1 MKPTVKKLIWIPV
14 VLAGVFLGLL
24 VLVSLM
30 SNIALSPSVSRKLI
44 DRFAP
49 AYYDGNM
56 EFSSASI
63 STFKHFPNL
72 TVDIDSLILT
82 YRADLVDASA
92 PEGRIDTLASFTHFN
107 AAVNTLSLLRGV
119 IKVRDVHMTHPRM
132 FMHVF
137 PSGKSNWKIAR
148 IDAGAKPKSRK
159 RGDVTIPRIVL
170 LKLAIDGGSYIE
182 FSDESQDINAVL
194 KLKEYSFDGRLN
206 TAALHRGVFRTA
218 IDSLQVEGRMGQDT
232 LRFDLDH
239 FRVTGDRGHWDVDS
253 KAVALMSTP
262 LYGRLMVP
270 FDMEG
275 LMDVKTLWNGTPRL
289 NLHNVDIS
297 LATMKL
303 MADMEM
309 EIARKMKLK
318 GHVTIPPVDVQRVL
332 DDYGY
337 GAIAELRPVTTN
349 MNFSATVDVD
359 GVYNLKTG
367 ELPAFQAGLDIP
379 ACYIR
384 HSEINYVPGFELMTR
399 VKCEQGGAVDAAVSK
414 FNFKAPELSFDA
426 AGVISDIL
434 GKDPEAD
441 IQCSLNARLDS
452 LGYEMKRYFDIFV
465 GGHIDMTAKGKFN
478 LSHISAYNF
487 SNAEVDAR
495 INLKDVVL
503 DSYDDALAMR
513 VDKAVITAAMMD
525 DRFREDSQ
533 DKDRSMGAQ
542 VAIEKA
548 RMKYPPLGDVRINDF
563 TAVFHNSSDRV
574 EKSDT
579 LRYHPLN
586 ALLTIGSVSLAAGD
600 TLFVRLSGS
609 ETNLT
614 VRPSEENERIPV
626 MNLTSDNAAI
636 NANLSGMKLNLKG
649 LKLMAGAQMAGIHNK
664 RRVVTM
670 IDSLNRLH
678 PELAADSIWHFLVQ
692 NPHRPKLPHFI
703 AGQKA
708 VSDAHKAS
716 VSVGD
721 VIAGK
726 LRKWDLDAN
735 VDIRDADFSGLRMTR
750 FNVDAKVRDRCM
762 QLTNLKADTQA
773 GSILAQGFYSSR
785 DSRNVKVGFDFDLK
799 NVSAGEIIQI
809 VPHIDSL
816 APMVKSFDGRFNFNV
831 AAIGNLNPKTL
842 DLIFPSLNG
851 VVKLTGDNL
860 HFSNDKRITAIA
872 KLLWVK
878 NASNATINHLDV
890 EGVIKDNA
898 LEVFPFMLKM
908 ENWTLVLAGIQH
920 LDESFNYH
928 VSLVRNPFGLKFGA
942 DIFGKNF
949 KSIKF
954 KMGKLRYHENDVP
967 SYSSVISTTR
977 GRIRNTINNVFEMS
991 DFNEKL
997 HPEYNS
1003 HKDADEMEDLTD
1015 AERSVLNKIKAK

>member
-1 MKPTVKKLIWIPV
+1 MKPSVKKLIWIPV
-14 VLAGVFLGLL
+14 TLAGVFFGLL
-24 VLVSLM
+24 LLVSLM
-30 SNIALSPSVSRKLI
+30 SNIVLSPSVSRKLI

-56 EFSSASI
+56 EFSRASI
-63 STFKHFPNL
+63 SAFIHFPNI
-72 TVDIDSLILT
+72 TVDMDSLVLT

-92 PEGRIDTLASFTHFN
+92 PAGRIDTLASFTHFN

-119 IKVRDVHMTHPRM
+119 IKVRDVHMTHPRL

-137 PSGKSNWKIAR
+137 PSGRSNWKIAK
-148 IDAGAKPKSRK
+148 IDAGAKPKTRK
-159 RGDVTIPRIVL
+159 RGNVSIPRIVL
-170 LKLAIDGGSYIE
+170 FKLSIDGGSYIE
-182 FSDESQDINAVL
+182 FSDESRDMNAVL
-194 KLKEYSFDGRLN
+194 RLKEYSFDGRLN
-206 TAALHRGVFRTA
+206 TAALHRGVFSTA
-218 IDSLQVEGRMGQDT
+218 IDSLQVEGRLAQDT

-239 FRVTGDRGHWDVDS
+239 FRVTGNRGHWDVDS
-253 KAVALMSTP
+253 KAVALMSTL

-270 FDMEG
+270 FDLKG
-275 LMDVKTLWNGTPRL
+275 LVDVKTLWNGTPWI
-289 NLHNVDIS
+289 NFQNVDVS

-318 GHVTIPPVDVQRVL
+318 GNVTIPPVDVQRVL

-337 GAIAELRPVTTN
+337 GAIAQLRPVTTD
-349 MNFSATVDVD
+349 MTFSAAVDVD

-367 ELPAFQAGLDIP
+367 ELPAFKASLDIP
-379 ACYIR
+379 ACFVR

-399 VKCEQGGAVDAAVSK
+399 LRCDQGGAVEAAVSK
-414 FNFKAPELSFDA
+414 FNFRAPELNFDA
-426 AGVISDIL
+426 SGVVADIL
-434 GKDPEAD
+434 GDDPEAD
-441 IQCSLNARLDS
+441 IECSMNARLDS

-465 GGHIDMTAKGKFN
+465 GGHIDMKAKGKFN
-478 LSHISAYNF
+478 LSYISAYNF
-487 SNAEVDAR
+487 SNADIDAR
-495 INLKDVVL
+495 INLEDVVL

-525 DRFREDSQ
+525 DRFREDSR

-548 RMKYPPLGDVRINDF
+548 RMVYPPLGDVRINDF
-563 TAVFHNSSDRV
+563 TATFHNSSDRI
-574 EKSDT
+574 EKEDS
-579 LRYHPLN
+579 LRYHPLK
-586 ALLTIGSVSLAAGD
+586 ALLTIGSVSLASGD
-600 TLFVRLSGS
+600 TLSVKLSGS
-609 ETNLT
+609 KTNL
-614 VRPSEENERIPV
+614 VMRPSAENERIPV
-626 MNLTSDNAAI
+626 YSLTSDNSAI
-636 NANLSGMKLNLKG
+636 NAKLSGMKLNLKG
-649 LKLMAGAQMAGIHNK
+649 LKLTAGAQMAELHRK

-678 PELAADSIWHFLVQ
+678 PELAADSIWRFLVQ
-692 NPHRPKLPHFI
+692 NPHKPKLPHFI

-708 VSDAHKAS
+708 VADAHKAS

-721 VIAGK
+721 VIAK
-726 LRKWDLDAN
+726 NLRKWDLDAN
-735 VDIRDADFSGLRMTR
+735 VGISDADFSGVRMTH

-773 GSILAQGFYSSR
+773 GNLFAQAFLSSR
-785 DSRNVKVGFDFDLK
+785 DSKNVKVGFDLDLK

-809 VPHIDSL
+809 VPNIDNL
-816 APMVKSFDGRFNFNV
+816 APMVRSFDGRFNCSV
-831 AAIGNLNPKTL
+831 AAMGNLNPKTL
-842 DLIFPSLNG
+842 SLVFPSLNG
-851 VVKLTGDNL
+851 VIKLTGDNL
-860 HFSNDKRITAIA
+860 HFSNDKRVTSIA
-872 KLLWVK
+872 RLLWVK

-890 EGVIKDNA
+890 EGVIRDNA
-898 LEVFPFMLKM
+898 LEVFPFTLKL

-942 DIFGKNF
+942 DIFGKDF
-949 KSIKF
+949 KSVKV

-967 SYSSVISTTR
+967 SYSNVVKTTR
-977 GRIRNTINNVFEMS
+977 DRVRNTIRDVFELS
-991 DFNEKL
+991 DINEKI

-1015 AERSVLNKIKAK
+1015 AERSVLKKLKAQ